1 MSTLTLD
8 ERKTF
13 GNPNLRL
20 PKFGDFP
27 LKKTPKNRKLG
38 FSQVEM
44 FLPTFFPNWVAR
56 LMLYGQKGFNFVSSN

>member
-13 GNPNLRL
+13 GNPNWRL

-27 LKKTPKNRKLG
+27 LRKTPKNPKLR
-38 FSQVEM
+38 FS
-44 FLPTFFPNWVAR
+44 
-56 LMLYGQKGFNFVSSN
+56 

>member
-27 LKKTPKNRKLG
+27 LKKTPKNCKLG

-44 FLPTFFPNWVAR
+44 FLPTFFPN
-56 LMLYGQKGFNFVSSN
+56 